1 MNSYKNS
8 IYVWNLFLKMFHH
21 QFKSRCERNDNIHLD
36 LILNGTL
43 PYRRGCHSKLL
54 CQKQHPQK
62 VSLYFSFN
70 LSQSRNAYGIK
81 SLTRHFN
88 LFSRN
93 QREEILSS
101 ISMWMMKEHVFNC
114 TYISVVGK
122 SLTEH
127 LKLNKI
133 VDLVLERYVL
143 SFL

>member
-1 MNSYKNS
+1 MGWLSSNFELIINPMNSYKIQNM
-8 IYVWNLFLKMFHH
+8 YGNFFLNF
-21 QFKSRCERNDNIHLD
+21 SSPVECRCERNDIIHLD

-93 QREEILSS
+93 QLEEILSS
-101 ISMWMMKEHVFNC
+101 ISMWMMKEHI
-114 TYISVVGK
+114 ISV
-122 SLTEH
+122 
-127 LKLNKI
+127 
-133 VDLVLERYVL
+133 
-143 SFL
+143 